1 MLTCRQLVAQSSD
14 LLDGQL
20 GFREK
25 LALRRHLLLCRNC
38 RRFIRQ
44 MRLTQA
50 TLRLLPE
57 APVTDGDPLAGRLA
71 ALRRDQLRR

>member
-1 MLTCRQLVAQSSD
+1 MLTCKQLVAQSSD

-57 APVTDGDPLAGRLA
+57 ARSAADDLLAARLA
-71 ALRRDQLRR
+71 ELRRDQLHR

>member
-1 MLTCRQLVAQSSD
+1 MLTCKQLVAQSSD

-50 TLRLLPE
+50 TLCLLPE
-57 APVTDGDPLAGRLA
+57 PSAADGELLAVRLA
-71 ALRRDQLRR
+71 ALRRDQLGR

>member
-1 MLTCRQLVAQSSD
+1 MLTCKQLVAQSSD

-57 APVTDGDPLAGRLA
+57 PPAADGELLAVRLA
-71 ALRRDQLRR
+71 ALRRDQLGR

>member
-1 MLTCRQLVAQSSD
+1 MLTCKQLVAQSSD

-25 LALRRHLLLCRNC
+25 LAVRRHLLLCRNC

-57 APVTDGDPLAGRLA
+57 PPECGNDRLA
-71 ALRRDQLRR
+71 ARLAELRREQLRP

>member
-1 MLTCRQLVAQSSD
+1 MLTCKQLVAQSSD

-25 LALRRHLLLCRNC
+25 LAVRRHLLLCRNC

-57 APVTDGDPLAGRLA
+57 PPERGNDRLA
-71 ALRRDQLRR
+71 ARLAELRREQLRP

>member
-1 MLTCRQLVAQSSD
+1 MLTCKQLVAQSSD

-57 APVTDGDPLAGRLA
+57 EPAVDGDLLAGRLA